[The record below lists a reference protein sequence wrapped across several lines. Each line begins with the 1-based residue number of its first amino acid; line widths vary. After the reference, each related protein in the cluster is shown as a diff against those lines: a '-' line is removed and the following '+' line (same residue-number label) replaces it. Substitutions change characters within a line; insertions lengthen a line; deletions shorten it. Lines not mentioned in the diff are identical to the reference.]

1 MSYSKKTKK
10 SMEFLEEAKTMDQCT
25 HEVRLQY
32 WKNIISQCQAR
43 PEGQSAKQWLAD
55 NGICEQTYYLWQRK
69 IRRSA
74 YELMQT
80 THSDLVE
87 PKEQSKISFA
97 EIPIPH
103 LHSTM
108 EAASVEACIR
118 PVAVIRTGSCSIAI
132 AADIPETILAQI
144 LKEVSHA

>member
-55 NGICEQTYYLWQRK
+55 NGASVNRLIIYGNA
-69 IRRSA
+69 RSA
-74 YELMQT
+74 G
-80 THSDLVE
+80 
-87 PKEQSKISFA
+87 
-97 EIPIPH
+97 
-103 LHSTM
+103 LHM
-108 EAASVEACIR
+108 N
-118 PVAVIRTGSCSIAI
+118 
-132 AADIPETILAQI
+132 
-144 LKEVSHA
+144 

>member
-1 MSYSKKTKK
+1 
-10 SMEFLEEAKTMDQCT
+10 MEFLEEAKSMDQCT

-69 IRRSA
+69 IRQST

-80 THSDLVE
+80 TQRDLVE
-87 PKEQSKISFA
+87 PKAQGGITFA

-103 LHSTM
+103 PDPK
-108 EAASVEACIR
+108 VEVAPAEISLR
-118 PVAVIRTGSCSIAI
+118 PAAVIRTEACSIAV
-132 AADIPETILAQI
+132 AADIPEMLLSRI